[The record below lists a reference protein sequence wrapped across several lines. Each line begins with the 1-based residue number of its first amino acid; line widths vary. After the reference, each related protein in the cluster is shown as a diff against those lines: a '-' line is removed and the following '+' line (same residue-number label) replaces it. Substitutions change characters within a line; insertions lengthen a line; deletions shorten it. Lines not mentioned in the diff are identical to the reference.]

1 MKNTD
6 FLHNYGPWAV
16 VTGASSGIGAEF
28 CRQLAAMG
36 LNIVMVSR
44 RRERMETLAQEI
56 TKRHPIH
63 IIIIPADLAQEDFLS
78 FLEPEIEGLE
88 IGLLVNNAGFGIGG
102 GFLDHDINREL
113 EQLNVNCRAPLL
125 LTHRLA
131 PEMIKR
137 RRGGIIFLSSA
148 LGYIPTPLFANYAA
162 TKAHNLFIGEALY
175 YELKPY
181 NVAVLTLSPGL
192 TATEFG
198 TIAGTNSRMPKMSPG
213 TVVKTALHSLG
224 KKPAVIPG
232 IHNKFFVQLTR
243 FLPRNLLE
251 WILSRSMKSRIRQK

>member
-1 MKNTD
+1 MKY
-6 FLHNYGPWAV
+6 FFHKYGPWAV

-44 RRERMETLAQEI
+44 RREQMETLAQEI
-56 TKRHPIH
+56 TKQHPIH
-63 IIIIPADLAQEDFLS
+63 IIIIPADLAREDFLS
-78 FLEPEIEGLE
+78 YLEPEIEGLE

-102 GFLDHDINREL
+102 SFLDHDINREL

-125 LTHRLA
+125 LTYRLA

-137 RRGGIIFLSSA
+137 RRGGIIFLSSV
-148 LGYIPTPLFANYAA
+148 LGYVPTPLFANYAA

-213 TVVKTALHSLG
+213 TVVKTAFHSLG

-232 IHNKFFVQLTR
+232 IHNKLFVQLFR
-243 FLPRNLLE
+243 WLPRRLLTA
-251 WILSRSMKSRIRQK
+251 LMYFGMKSRVRS